1 MPFSFW
7 DRKKIL
13 GLSCSLEMCPDS
25 DMMSPSDC
33 MTATALQISFLC
45 SAISCDVTK
54 PLSYD
59 LTLDDEY
66 QQQVLGMLDCAVR
79 QHDPHV
85 LHAALIL
92 IQVTLL
98 S

>member
-1 MPFSFW
+1 M
-7 DRKKIL
+7 
-13 GLSCSLEMCPDS
+13 LSDD

-45 SAISCDVTK
+45 SAVSRDVTK
-54 PLSYD
+54 PLIYD

-66 QQQVLGMLDCAVR
+66 QQQVLGILDCAVR
-79 QHDPHV
+79 QQDQRV
-85 LHAALIL
+85 LHAALTL
-92 IQVTLL
+92 IQVQL